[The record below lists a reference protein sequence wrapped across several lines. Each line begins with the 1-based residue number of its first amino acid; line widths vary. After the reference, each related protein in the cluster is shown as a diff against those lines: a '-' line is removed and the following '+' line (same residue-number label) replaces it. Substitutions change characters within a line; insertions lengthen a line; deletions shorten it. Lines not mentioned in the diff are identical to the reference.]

1 MPKLFQQFRCN
12 NLKLLSSLCLIL
24 PSLKIQ
30 VAPSLQEARESK
42 SLFTKRLIPF
52 KNQRL
57 LNRQFLRI
65 LKRISTITNTRHFTS
80 SKVSGVMLRKK
91 LWQSHKFQKVKLKI
105 YINSS
110 NPMTFSKKVTINHI
124 RDLSKNMKNKRR

>member
-1 MPKLFQQFRCN
+1 MFHQFHCN
-12 NLKLLSSLCLIL
+12 SLKLLSSLCLIL
-24 PSLKIQ
+24 PSIKIQ
-30 VAPSLQEARESK
+30 VPPSLQQAIESK
-42 SLFTKRLIPF
+42 FLFTKRIIPF

-57 LNRQFLRI
+57 RNRQFLII
-65 LKRISTITNTRHFTS
+65 LKRISTITNTRHFTN

-91 LWQSHKFQKVKLKI
+91 LWQSQKCQKEKLKI

-124 RDLSKNMKNKRR
+124 RNLYKNMKKKRL